1 MPVRVAVP
9 EGLCGLSEQLGMPEH
24 AATAGLLRWGQ
35 RANSGHE
42 RNNQKTARSTGRI
55 NRWLHELF

>member
-1 MPVRVAVP
+1 
-9 EGLCGLSEQLGMPEH
+9 MPEH